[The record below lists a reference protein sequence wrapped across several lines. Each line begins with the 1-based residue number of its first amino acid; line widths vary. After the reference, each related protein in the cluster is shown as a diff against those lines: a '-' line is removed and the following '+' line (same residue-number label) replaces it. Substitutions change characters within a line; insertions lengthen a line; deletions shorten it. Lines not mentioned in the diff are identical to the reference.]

1 MSLLAAAALGALAVL
16 AFAPFA
22 WAWSL
27 PLVLAAL
34 LALAAPCPPRRAA
47 ALGYAFGCGLFGAGT
62 WWVYISMHG
71 FGGAPWPLALGLTLA
86 LTALLAAFPAAALG
100 LTQTL
105 VPASRRRAVLPR
117 VLAFAGSWVLLE
129 WTRGWF
135 ASGFPWLALGYAAT
149 PTMLSGYGPIVGVF
163 GASLVWALLGGC
175 LWGLARRR
183 WWLAFPM
190 LALVGLGGGLQ
201 AVAWTQPT
209 TEPMRVALLQGNVGQ
224 GQKWDPAQVLP
235 TLQRYRELN
244 RRAGAADLIVWPE
257 VAVPVPYERLQG
269 YFAQLQAEHRPGQT
283 LLIGV
288 LRPAPAG
295 GYYNSVLALD
305 GGPHRF
311 YDKVHLVPFGEYFPV
326 PDFVRTQLAL
336 LDLPYTD
343 MAFGTRA
350 QPPLAVNGQAVAM
363 SICYEDL
370 FGDELAEAAGAATLL
385 VNVSN
390 DAWFGDSIAPHQHL
404 QIAQTRA
411 LEFGKPLLRA
421 TNTGITAVI
430 DHRGRV
436 RAHLPQFEV
445 GTLADAV
452 QPRRG
457 ATPYARLGDLPAV
470 LSSLLLAAVAFG
482 GARRRG

>member
-1 MSLLAAAALGALAVL
+1 MTLLAAAALGALAVL

-22 WAWSL
+22 WAWAL

-34 LALAAPCPPRRAA
+34 LALVAGCRPRRAA

-71 FGGAPWPLALGLTLA
+71 FGGAPWPLALALTVA
-86 LTALLAAFPAAALG
+86 LTALLAAFPAVALG

-105 VPASRRRAVLPR
+105 VPASRRRSVLPR

-129 WTRGWF
+129 WARSWF

-149 PTMLSGYGPIVGVF
+149 PTVLAGYGPLVGVF

-175 LWGLARRR
+175 LWGLTRGR
-183 WWLAFPM
+183 WWLAVPA
-190 LALVGLGGGLQ
+190 LALIGLGSGLQ
-201 AVAWTQPT
+201 GVAWTQPAA
-209 TEPMRVALLQGNVGQ
+209 ESMRIALLQGNVDQ
-224 GQKWDPAQVLP
+224 GQKWDPTQVLP
-235 TLQRYRELN
+235 TLQRYRDLN

-257 VAVPVPYERLQG
+257 VALPVPYERLPA
-269 YFAQLQAEHRPGQT
+269 YIAQLQAERRPDQT

-295 GYYNSVLALD
+295 GHHNSVLALD

-326 PDFVRTQLAL
+326 PGFVRTQLAL
-336 LDLPYTD
+336 LNLPYTD
-343 MAFGTRA
+343 MARGARA
-350 QPPLAVNGQAVAM
+350 QPPLALGDQAVAV

-411 LEFGKPLLRA
+411 LEFGKPMLRA
-421 TNTGITAVI
+421 TNTGITAII

-436 RAHLPQFEV
+436 RTRLPQFEADL
-445 GTLADAV
+445 LAGLV
-452 QPRRG
+452 QPRSG
-457 ATPYARLGDLPAV
+457 MTPYARLGDLPAV
-470 LSSLLLAAVAFG
+470 LSSLLLAAVAC

>member
-1 MSLLAAAALGALAVL
+1 MSLLTAAALGALAVL

-27 PLVLAAL
+27 PVVLAAL
-34 LALAAPCPPRRAA
+34 LALAASCPPRRAA

-71 FGGAPWPLALGLTLA
+71 FGGAPWPLALALTLA

-105 VPASRRRAVLPR
+105 VPAGRPAVLPR

-129 WTRGWF
+129 WLRGWF

-149 PTMLSGYGPIVGVF
+149 PTVLAGYAPLLGVF
-163 GASLVWALLGGC
+163 GASLIWTLLGGC
-175 LWGLARRR
+175 LWGLTRRR
-183 WWLAFPM
+183 WWPAPAALV
-190 LALVGLGGGLQ
+190 LVGLGAGLQ
-201 AVAWTQPT
+201 GVTWTQPT
-209 TEPMRVALLQGNVGQ
+209 AEPLRVALLQGNVGQ

-269 YFAQLQAEHRPGQT
+269 YFGQLQAERRPGQT

-295 GYYNSVLALD
+295 GYHNSVLALD
-305 GGPHRF
+305 EGPHRF

-326 PDFVRTQLAL
+326 PGFVRTQLAL

-343 MAFGTRA
+343 MAFGARA
-350 QPPLAVNGQAVAM
+350 QPPLAVDGQAVAV

-370 FGDELAEAAGAATLL
+370 FGDELAAAAGAATLL

-411 LEFGKPLLRA
+411 LEFAKPLLRA
-421 TNTGITAVI
+421 TNTGITALV

-436 RAHLPQFEV
+436 QARLPQFELDM
-445 GTLADAV
+445 LAGRV

-457 ATPYARLGDLPAV
+457 ATPYARVGDLPAV
-470 LSSLLLAAVAFG
+470 MGSLLLAVLAFG
-482 GARRRG
+482 SARRRG